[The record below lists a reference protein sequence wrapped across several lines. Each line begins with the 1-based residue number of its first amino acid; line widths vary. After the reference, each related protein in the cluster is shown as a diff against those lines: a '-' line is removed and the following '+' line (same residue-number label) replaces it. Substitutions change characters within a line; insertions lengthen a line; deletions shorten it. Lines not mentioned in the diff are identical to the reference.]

1 MPVSRAARRRVQDAG
16 RPLRVAVA
24 SRIYVPE
31 PAAASFRL
39 AALVSAL
46 LGRGADVDVLTV
58 RPAPQHGGQD
68 GAPRT
73 DDAESAARIRRWP
86 VLRDAT
92 GTVRGYVPYMSFDV
106 PLALRLLVCRRPDV
120 VVVEPPPTTAF
131 VVRVVC
137 TLRRIPYIS
146 YAPDVWSDAARGT
159 PAPSV
164 LVDAVAAVEAWALRG
179 ARRVLAVSE
188 QIAGRVEA
196 MGVDRSDLVVVNNG
210 ADTRTFTPD
219 GPRADEG
226 RYFVYAGTTSEW
238 QGADVF
244 VAALRTVLEV
254 APDVRIVFLGQGSAW
269 DDLQQQAK
277 GLPDGAVVFMDA
289 VAPDEAAVWIRG
301 ALSSLVSLRPG
312 LGYDFAFPTKV
323 FAAAASGVPVVFAGV
338 GPARDVVAGADLGHA
353 VDYVEA
359 DVAAAMTVLA
369 TRELDHEQ
377 RAAERHRLSRWAR
390 RFGSIERSGDD
401 AARAVLEVAARGRAA
416 ASREPDPAR

>member
-1 MPVSRAARRRVQDAG
+1 MV
-16 RPLRVAVA
+16 VA
-24 SRIYVPE
+24 SRIFVPE

-39 AALVSAL
+39 AALVAAL
-46 LGRGADVDVLTV
+46 IGQGADVEVLTV

-73 DDAESAARIRRWP
+73 DDAETAAHIRRWP

-92 GTVRGYVPYMSFDV
+92 GTVRGYVPYLSFDI
-106 PLALRLLVCRRPDV
+106 PLFFRLLLCRRPDV

-137 TLRRIPYIS
+137 TLRRIPYVS

-159 PAPSV
+159 PAPKV
-164 LVDAVAAVEAWALRG
+164 LVDAVAAVESWALRG
-179 ARRVLAVSE
+179 ARRVLAVSQ

-196 MGVDRSDLVVVNNG
+196 MGVDHESLVVVNNG

-219 GPRADEG
+219 GPRTDEG

-244 VAALRTVLEV
+244 VDALRSVLTV
-254 APDVRIVFLGQGSAW
+254 APDVRIVFIGQGSAW
-269 DDLQQQAK
+269 EGLQEQARDLPE
-277 GLPDGAVVFMDA
+277 GSVVFMDA
-289 VAPDEAAVWIRG
+289 VAPAEAAVWIRG

-338 GPARDVVAGADLGHA
+338 GPARDVVAGADLGYA
-353 VDYVEA
+353 VEYDESA
-359 DVAAAMTVLA
+359 VAEAMTELA
-369 TRELDHEQ
+369 TRELDREA
-377 RAAERHRLSRWAR
+377 RTAERTRLSRWAR
-390 RFGSIERSGDD
+390 RFGSIERSGED
-401 AARAVLEVAARGRAA
+401 AARAVLEVAARGRSVSEGRSGV
-416 ASREPDPAR
+416 SRLT

>member
-1 MPVSRAARRRVQDAG
+1 MV
-16 RPLRVAVA
+16 VA
-24 SRIYVPE
+24 SRIFVPE

-39 AALVSAL
+39 AALVAAL
-46 LGRGADVDVLTV
+46 IGQGADVEVLTV

-73 DDAESAARIRRWP
+73 DDAETDAHIRRWP

-92 GTVRGYVPYMSFDV
+92 GTVRGYVPYLSFDI
-106 PLALRLLVCRRPDV
+106 PLFFRLLLCRRPDV

-137 TLRRIPYIS
+137 TLRRIPYVS

-159 PAPSV
+159 PAPRV
-164 LVDAVAAVEAWALRG
+164 LVDAVAAVESWALRG
-179 ARRVLAVSE
+179 ARRVLAVSQ

-196 MGVDRSDLVVVNNG
+196 MGVDHESLVVVNNG

-219 GPRADEG
+219 GPRTDEG

-244 VAALRTVLEV
+244 VDALRSVLTV
-254 APDVRIVFLGQGSAW
+254 APDVRIVFIGQGSAW
-269 DDLQQQAK
+269 EGLQEQARDLPE
-277 GLPDGAVVFMDA
+277 GSVVFMDA
-289 VAPDEAAVWIRG
+289 VAPAEAAVWIRG

-338 GPARDVVAGADLGHA
+338 GPARDVVAGADLGYA
-353 VDYVEA
+353 VEYDEA
-359 DVAAAMTVLA
+359 AVAEAMTELA
-369 TRELDHEQ
+369 TRETDREA
-377 RAAERHRLSRWAR
+377 RTAERTRLSRWAR
-390 RFGSIERSGDD
+390 RFGSIERSGED
-401 AARAVLEVAARGRAA
+401 AARAVLEVAARGRSVSEDRSGV
-416 ASREPDPAR
+416 SRLT

>member
-1 MPVSRAARRRVQDAG
+1 MV
-16 RPLRVAVA
+16 VA
-24 SRIYVPE
+24 SRIFVPE

-39 AALVSAL
+39 AALVAAL
-46 LGRGADVDVLTV
+46 LGQGADVEVLTV

-73 DDAESAARIRRWP
+73 DDADSAAHIRRWP

-92 GTVRGYVPYMSFDV
+92 GTVRGYVPYLSFDI
-106 PLALRLLVCRRPDV
+106 PLFFRLLLCRRPDV

-137 TLRRIPYIS
+137 TLRRIPYVS

-159 PAPSV
+159 PAPRA
-164 LVDAVAAVEAWALRG
+164 LVDAVAAVESWALRG

-196 MGVDRSDLVVVNNG
+196 MGVDRDALVVVNNG

-219 GPRADEG
+219 GPRTDEG

-244 VAALRTVLEV
+244 VAALRSVLAV
-254 APDVRIVFLGQGSAW
+254 DPDVRIVFIGQGSAW
-269 DDLQQQAK
+269 EGLQEQARA
-277 GLPDGAVVFMDA
+277 LPEGAVVFMDA
-289 VAPDEAAVWIRG
+289 VAPAEAAVWIRG

-353 VDYVEA
+353 VEYDEA
-359 DVAAAMTVLA
+359 AVAHAMTTLV
-369 TRELDHEQ
+369 TRHLDPQ
-377 RAAERHRLSRWAR
+377 ARAAERTRLSRWAR
-390 RFGSIERSGDD
+390 RFGSIERSGED
-401 AARAVLEVAARGRAA
+401 AARAVLEVATRARSVEQDRADT
-416 ASREPDPAR
+416 SR

>member
-1 MPVSRAARRRVQDAG
+1 MV
-16 RPLRVAVA
+16 VA
-24 SRIYVPE
+24 SRIFVPE

-39 AALVSAL
+39 AALVAAL
-46 LGRGADVDVLTV
+46 IGQGADVEVLTV

-73 DDAESAARIRRWP
+73 DDAETAAHIRRWP

-92 GTVRGYVPYMSFDV
+92 GTVRGYVPYLSFDI
-106 PLALRLLVCRRPDV
+106 PLFFRLLLCRRPDV

-137 TLRRIPYIS
+137 TLRRIPYVS

-159 PAPSV
+159 PAPKV
-164 LVDAVAAVEAWALRG
+164 LVDAVAAVESWALRG
-179 ARRVLAVSE
+179 ARRVLAVSQ

-196 MGVDRSDLVVVNNG
+196 MGVDHESLVVVNNG

-219 GPRADEG
+219 GPRTDEG

-244 VAALRTVLEV
+244 VDALRCVLTV
-254 APDVRIVFLGQGSAW
+254 APDVRIVFIGQGSAW
-269 DDLQQQAK
+269 EGLQEQARDLPE
-277 GLPDGAVVFMDA
+277 GSVVFMDA
-289 VAPDEAAVWIRG
+289 VAPAEAAVWIRG

-338 GPARDVVAGADLGHA
+338 GPARDVVAGADLGYA
-353 VDYVEA
+353 VEYDESA
-359 DVAAAMTVLA
+359 VAEAMTELA
-369 TRELDHEQ
+369 TRELDREA
-377 RAAERHRLSRWAR
+377 RTAERTRLSRWAR
-390 RFGSIERSGDD
+390 RFGSIERSGED
-401 AARAVLEVAARGRAA
+401 AARAVLEVAARGRSVSEGRSGV
-416 ASREPDPAR
+416 SRLT

>member
-1 MPVSRAARRRVQDAG
+1 MV
-16 RPLRVAVA
+16 VA
-24 SRIYVPE
+24 SRIFVPE

-39 AALVSAL
+39 AALVAAL
-46 LGRGADVDVLTV
+46 IGQGADVEVLTV

-73 DDAESAARIRRWP
+73 DDAETAAHIRRWP

-92 GTVRGYVPYMSFDV
+92 GTVRGYVPYLSFDI
-106 PLALRLLVCRRPDV
+106 PLFFRLLLCRRPDV

-137 TLRRIPYIS
+137 TLRRIPYVS

-159 PAPSV
+159 PAPRV
-164 LVDAVAAVEAWALRG
+164 LVDAVAAVESWALRG
-179 ARRVLAVSE
+179 ARRVLAVSQ

-196 MGVDRSDLVVVNNG
+196 MGVDHESLVVVNNG

-219 GPRADEG
+219 GPRTDEG

-244 VAALRTVLEV
+244 VDALRSVLTV
-254 APDVRIVFLGQGSAW
+254 APDVRIVFIGQGSAW
-269 DDLQQQAK
+269 EGLREQARDLPE
-277 GLPDGAVVFMDA
+277 GSVVFMDA
-289 VAPDEAAVWIRG
+289 VAPAEAAVWIRG

-338 GPARDVVAGADLGHA
+338 GPARDVVAGADLGYA
-353 VDYVEA
+353 VEYDEA
-359 DVAAAMTVLA
+359 AVAEAMTELA
-369 TRELDHEQ
+369 TRELDREA
-377 RAAERHRLSRWAR
+377 RTAERTRLSRWAR
-390 RFGSIERSGDD
+390 RFGSIERSGED
-401 AARAVLEVAARGRAA
+401 AARAVLEVAARGRSVSEGRSGV
-416 ASREPDPAR
+416 SRLT